1 MGIANLAG
9 RAGKRVAKEAGYVI
23 GTYGL
28 ATGAS
33 VIKNSAQVVKNSVVG
48 ELHKATPKELS
59 EIKAAFNDAL
69 SQLTPAEYRQQ
80 ARNWQIRSRWHYVGA
95 LLLFLISAY
104 FLIVSPGWTGLNAL
118 SLAALSFAHGLR
130 AAYRYWQLKTQ
141 TFFAEGAFRGWLK
154 SGAWLV

>member
-9 RAGKRVAKEAGYVI
+9 RAGKRVAKEAGYVAGI
-23 GTYGL
+23 HAL

-33 VIKNSAQVVKNSVVG
+33 VIKKSAQVVKNSVTS
-48 ELHKATPKELS
+48 ELHKATPEELS
-59 EIKAAFNDAL
+59 EIKAEFNDAL

-80 ARNWQIRSRWHYVGA
+80 ARNWQVRSRWHYVGA

-118 SLAALSFAHGLR
+118 GLAALSFAHGLR
-130 AAYRYWQLKTQ
+130 AAYRHWQMKTR
-141 TFFAEGAFRGWLK
+141 TFFVEGAFIGWLK
-154 SGAWLV
+154 AGAWLV